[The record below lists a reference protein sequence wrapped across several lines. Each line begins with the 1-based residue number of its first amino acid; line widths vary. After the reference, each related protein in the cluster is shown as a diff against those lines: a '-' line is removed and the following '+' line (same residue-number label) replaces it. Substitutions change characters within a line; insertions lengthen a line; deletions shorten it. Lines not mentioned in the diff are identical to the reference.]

1 MPIHIFTIHNDGDQF
16 DYRIDYQPFGLTTI
30 TYVQTGESRELT
42 RELDFMYL
50 GANPTIQWGEVATEI
65 LARLGLPT
73 LPTNLKA
80 YDIDD
85 SHVNL
90 ATLGL
95 VIKLA
100 VKAIELQ
107 QLLDELN
114 QELGG
119 RLEFNDLPF

>member
-30 TYVQTGESRELT
+30 TYVQTNESIELT

-50 GANPTIQWGEVATEI
+50 GGNPTIQWGEVATEI